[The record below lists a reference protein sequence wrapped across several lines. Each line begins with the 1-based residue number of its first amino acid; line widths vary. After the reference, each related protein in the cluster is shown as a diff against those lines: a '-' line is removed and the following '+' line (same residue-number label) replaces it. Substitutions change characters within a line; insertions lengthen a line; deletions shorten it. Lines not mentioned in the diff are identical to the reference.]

1 MSKFLIAI
9 CSDSEK
15 SSNKVILSKEGPNSI
30 YFKVLPRY
38 KFRQEGEKVLYRDQI
53 ILLNVKTSLYLHQLE
68 SPYKKSKDPDEIN
81 GNQTGKGDSK
91 FKIIFRHF

>member
-1 MSKFLIAI
+1 MLRIITYNLILNKFYIAI

-15 SSNKVILSKEGPNSI
+15 SSNKVILSKKGPNSI

-53 ILLNVKTSLYLHQLE
+53 ILLNVKTNLYLHQLE
-68 SPYKKSKDPDEIN
+68 SPYSKSKNHGEISGN
-81 GNQTGKGDSK
+81 G
-91 FKIIFRHF
+91 